1 MAAAR
6 RQRPTRAASA
16 AIQPEKPRVVV
27 QFRPE
32 FRIPYEDNAEVAVER
47 LNAGPWKRLAECV
60 FSLSD
65 ARGSIWAHED
75 QAASGTCRLQR
86 GCALFVRV

>member
-47 LNAGPWKRLAECV
+47 LNAGPWKRLAER
-60 FSLSD
+60 FPGITL
-65 ARGSIWAHED
+65 RRLYRTTKPEE
-75 QAASGTCRLQR
+75 LQR
-86 GCALFVRV
+86 LIERARQADPN